1 MDSTSRKKL
10 SRIIVANFQTMAEDA
25 VQKYLETTNRPYS
38 ANDIVLNMHKQ
49 WGKTGVQRALDNL
62 VAANIVLEKTYGKQ
76 KVYVIKQDPND
87 CPTEEELK
95 GFAIYFHSKLIFCK
109 IHLWIHESLFSEL
122 DRNIAQSTQELREVE
137 DTVKKLE
144 GELKSLTGAMTMT
157 QAKKEI
163 AIVQKDI
170 EDLEVRLDSLSKNS
184 VPISP
189 EKMKKVKDDNEKVNK
204 EYRWVWLRSFFIANH
219 AFYYLNDALTR
230 VVVYF

>member
-1 MDSTSRKKL
+1 
-10 SRIIVANFQTMAEDA
+10 MAEEA

-95 GFAIYFHSKLIFCK
+95 G
-109 IHLWIHESLFSEL
+109 L

-144 GELKSLTGAMTMT
+144 GELKSLTGAMTIS

-163 AIVQKDI
+163 AIVQKEI
-170 EDLEVRLDSLSKNS
+170 EDLEVRLDTLSKNS

-189 EKMKKVKDDNEKVNK
+189 EKMKKVKEDSEKVNK
-204 EYRWVWLRSFFIANH
+204 EYRKRKRICMDI
-219 AFYYLNDALTR
+219 LNTVLETYPKPKKALLEEVGIETDEDAEFTFEN
-230 VVVYF
+230 VNV